1 MLYYQ
6 PVLLKALGHDIS
18 EWFVTKYI
26 RKAVTAYNYYC
37 ELMPLIT
44 TYTSSS
50 HYVFCLVTINKLHVV
65 SVSIQDSMQVLC
77 HLVWEL

>member
-6 PVLLKALGHDIS
+6 PALLKALGHDIS

-44 TYTSSS
+44 TYACTFM
-50 HYVFCLVTINKLHVV
+50 Y
-65 SVSIQDSMQVLC
+65 M
-77 HLVWEL
+77 